1 MQLDE
6 LMNDAS
12 VCRAC
17 GHKKDSHS
25 VRLGRADLI
34 SRVQCEECPA
44 TKMRGWHSVHRINH
58 AERTI
63 DVEDRALEEVTIPK
77 ACWTTIASGSAP
89 MNWSVAPGRWRL
101 GNHGVRRRRLVE
113 DRIDPEREKATFW
126 SLQQRLCCGCQYEL
140 PLHVLEIDHV
150 IPKSEGGGDQAGNI
164 QLLCSKCNKIKGT
177 RSMKYL
183 RNRVVELG
191 IVRKDLMRRPQ

>member
-1 MQLDE
+1 MQLHE
-6 LMNDAS
+6 LMNDVG

-44 TKMRGWHSVHRINH
+44 IEIGGWHSVLRINH
-58 AERTI
+58 AERTT

-77 ACWTTIASGSAP
+77 ACWTTVASGSAP
-89 MNWSVAPGRWRL
+89 INWSEAPGRWRL
-101 GNHGVRRRRLVE
+101 GNHGMRRRRLVE
-113 DRIDPEREKATFW
+113 DRIVPKREKVTLW
-126 SLQQRLCCGCQYEL
+126 KLQQGLCGGCQYEL
-140 PLHVLEIDHV
+140 PLHLLEIDHI

-164 QLLCSKCNKIKGT
+164 QLLCSNCNRVKGP
-177 RSMKYL
+177 RSMEYL
-183 RNRVVELG
+183 TNRVVELG
-191 IVRKDLMRRPQ
+191 NLRPDLMRRPL